1 MLGRAGIRAIGC
13 GMTQSTIEYWKPGDG
28 EERCIRIF
36 VSHRWDSDGALYND
50 VIRTLHQQ
58 GFAVQDMSLSA
69 QQVMTGPR
77 GGDLPKLT
85 IQAEVAAR
93 IYTSD
98 ILIAP
103 SRPGAGRSQW
113 VTWEVQ
119 LALVAYGI
127 PVLFVDFANQQRRAR
142 LVSEAEAIG
151 AKHAVCSPTATQI
164 ARGVAELVGHPDWG
178 VRQAEQ
184 DKAIRFRGPLAAQ
197 RDDVLKRFPFQARLP
212 DVDLPPPQK
221 RGLWG
226 FITGKRE

>member
-1 MLGRAGIRAIGC
+1 
-13 GMTQSTIEYWKPGDG
+13 MTQSTIEYWKPGSG

-77 GGDLPKLT
+77 GGELPRLT

-98 ILIAP
+98 VLVAP
-103 SRPGAGRSQW
+103 SRPAVTRSQW

-119 LALVAYGI
+119 LAAVAYGI
-127 PVLFVDFANQQRRAR
+127 PVLFVNDKNLRRKTR
-142 LVSEAEAIG
+142 LVTEIESLG
-151 AKHAVCSPTATQI
+151 VPHRVCDPVATQI
-164 ARGVAELVGHPDWG
+164 APGIAELVGHPDWG
-178 VRQAEQ
+178 VRQDES
-184 DKAIRFRGPLAAQ
+184 DSTIRYRGPLAEQ
-197 RDDVLKRFPFQARLP
+197 RLDVLKRFPFQARLP
-212 DVDLPPPQK
+212 DVELPPPPK